1 MQAQPFRVVA
11 MGMLLAI
18 SVSGAVAQ
26 TTDEIVRVKR
36 PAELRVAPGETA
48 RSLAPLA
55 LQTPLTRLS
64 ARQGA
69 WIQVRTA
76 TGTIGWV
83 HMFDVGTSG
92 APATGSNVA
101 TGALRS
107 ISNFFNRGSAQGT
120 TSTATSTVGIR
131 GLGSE
136 DIANAQPNL
145 VALSQVDTMRQ
156 NAAQARKFAADAQL
170 HSRVIAPLPI
180 PAATENA
187 NTQSNSFKVP

>member
-1 MQAQPFRVVA
+1 MQAHPFRAVA
-11 MGMLLAI
+11 MGMLLAVG
-18 SVSGAVAQ
+18 VSGVLGQ
-26 TTDEIVRVKR
+26 TTDEIVSVKR
-36 PAELRVAPGETA
+36 PAELRIAPGETA

-76 TGTIGWV
+76 AGTIGWV
-83 HMFDVGTSG
+83 HMFDVGISG

-145 VALSQVDTMRQ
+145 AALSQVDSMRQ
-156 NAAQARKFAADAQL
+156 NASQARKFAADAQL
-170 HSRVIAPLPI
+170 HSRVVAPLPA
-180 PAATENA
+180 PAAMASA
-187 NTQSNSFKVP
+187 NPQSNPFKVP